1 MGLELYIR
9 ICLVIIDINLFNIF
23 NVLKVYMYIIL
34 VIYVNI
40 TFKRY

>member
-23 NVLKVYMYIIL
+23 NVLKVFMYIIL

>member
-1 MGLELYIR
+1 MRLELFIR
-9 ICLVIIDINLFNIF
+9 IFLFIIDINLLNIF